1 MKQANNT
8 EMDRLLQ
15 RHARRW
21 NAAGATAGESDGGDD
36 AVAMN
41 EAGAHLDADELNV
54 YAEGALP
61 PAARARYA
69 SHLAD
74 CRSCRA
80 TVTNLTLAAHEAA
93 EERASA
99 APESASPSKS
109 WWSAIAALFAPPVL
123 RYAVPAIMLLGVIV
137 VALVATRDRSEPQFV
152 AQNQEKQADNDVG
165 SERAAP
171 ETSASQISPGES
183 ADAANSSATPTE
195 TTKRDATSET
205 TPSDGILRSNANTG
219 QISSATAN
227 EPTPAQA
234 SDADDSPQRRER
246 ALDDELYATEPKP
259 APAPP
264 VTTSRPAAPSAGKVE
279 EARQDREQDAAATG
293 ANTETADLGRA
304 STSSSRK
311 EAEAKDKSSAAG
323 EDAARQGG
331 ASQTGARAMTRKAA
345 KSPAAN
351 RADDNKDASNSTE
364 TRSVAGR
371 RFRRQGNAWIDT
383 AYSSSR
389 STINVARGSDQYRAL
404 AADEPGLRSIAEQL
418 GGEVIIVWKGKAYR
432 IY

>member
-21 NAAGATAGESDGGDD
+21 DAAVSNTGESNGGDD
-36 AVAMN
+36 AAAIN
-41 EAGAHLDADELNV
+41 EAGAHLDADEMSS

-80 TVTNLTLAAHEAA
+80 TVTNLTLAAHDAA
-93 EERASA
+93 EERERA
-99 APESASPSKS
+99 APESASPSKP
-109 WWSAIAALFAPPVL
+109 WWSALAALFAPPVL

-152 AQNQEKQADNDVG
+152 AQNQEKQADNNVA

-171 ETSASQISPGES
+171 EPSAAQIPPGES
-183 ADAANSSATPTE
+183 AGTANTSTTPTE
-195 TTKRDATSET
+195 TTKADATANP
-205 TPSDGILRSNANTG
+205 TPSDGILRSNANAG
-219 QISSATAN
+219 QISSA
-227 EPTPAQA
+227 PTSETHPPPAQVSA
-234 SDADDSPQRRER
+234 ADDSPARRER
-246 ALDDELYATEPKP
+246 APNDELYATEPKP
-259 APAPP
+259 APPPP
-264 VTTSRPAAPSAGKVE
+264 VEGQPAAPSAGKVE
-279 EARQDREQDAAATG
+279 EERQDREPDAAATG
-293 ANTETADLGRA
+293 TTTETANLGRA
-304 STSSSRK
+304 SSDSK
-311 EAEAKDKSSAAG
+311 EAEAKDRSPAAG
-323 EDAARQGG
+323 EDTGG
-331 ASQTGARAMTRKAA
+331 QSGATQTRARAMASKAA
-345 KSPAAN
+345 KSPAAKRSDEDRSN
-351 RADDNKDASNSTE
+351 NSTE

-371 RFRRQGNAWIDT
+371 RFRRQGDAWIDT
-383 AYSSSR
+383 AYNSSR

-418 GGEVIIVWKGKAYR
+418 GGEVIVVWKGKAYR
-432 IY
+432 IH